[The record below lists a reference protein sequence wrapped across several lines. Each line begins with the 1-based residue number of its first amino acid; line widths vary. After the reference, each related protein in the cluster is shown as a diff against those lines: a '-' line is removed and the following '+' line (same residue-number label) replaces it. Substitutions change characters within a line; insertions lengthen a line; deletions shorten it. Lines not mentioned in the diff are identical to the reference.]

1 MKTTTRTTKT
11 AVAALP
17 ASASASVANR
27 EWTGASEETA
37 AALPYVDDLGADWR
51 PRVDQLVAEE
61 MRRMPKRGKDYLESL
76 APAKALDLEAMALV
90 REELARVERG
100 ESMPI
105 PDTLRYRLDP
115 PPQNKRSDVDAW
127 GAAIDNARAQLEHQA
142 TRVTNLE
149 LGLKYAPAA
158 WRARNAWAEA
168 TLKSYEEELAR
179 AKTAVN
185 ELNVQ
190 RKLQQEAAAKEFT
203 QLEKEWYATTRKCFA
218 IESAILD
225 LEAQL
230 ATKNV

>member
-1 MKTTTRTTKT
+1 MKTTTKT
-11 AVAALP
+11 ATLPALP
-17 ASASASVANR
+17 ASVSASVANR
-27 EWTGASEETA
+27 EWTGTSSEDAA
-37 AALPYVDDLGADWR
+37 AALPYVDDLGVDWR

-61 MRRMPKRGKDYLESL
+61 MRRMPKRGKEYLESL

-100 ESMPI
+100 ESMAI
-105 PDTLRYRLDP
+105 PDALRYRLDP
-115 PPQNKRSDVDAW
+115 PPQNKRNDVEAW
-127 GAAIDNARAQLEHQA
+127 GVAIDNARAQLEHQA

-179 AKTAVN
+179 TKTAVN

-203 QLEKEWYATTRKCFA
+203 QLEKEWYATTRKCVA